1 MIALLDVNVLIALVD
16 ERHSHHRRALDWLT
30 RNVEEG
36 WATCPITQNGCLR
49 ILSQPRYSNPMSI
62 MRAIDGLREVVSRYN
77 HRFISDDVSLI
88 EDAVVLRESLTG
100 HRELTDVY
108 LLCLAVRHDFRFVTF
123 DSGVRL
129 ATVRGASEG
138 HLVLI

>member
-1 MIALLDVNVLIALVD
+1 
-16 ERHSHHRRALDWLT
+16 
-30 RNVEEG
+30 
-36 WATCPITQNGCLR
+36 
-49 ILSQPRYSNPMSI
+49 MSI
-62 MRAIDGLREVVSRYN
+62 MQAIDGLREVVSRYS
-77 HRFISDDVSLI
+77 HQFISDDVSLI

-108 LLCLAVRHDFRFVTF
+108 LCLAVRHDFRFVTF